1 MDDKLVTLVRR
12 LEDKAGEVSWE
23 KTEEEETFETD
34 FAGFGVQIGRDDAEG
49 EEPLYKLRLFDTEG
63 EFLDEFTDDDLTVI
77 LNRTEPT
84 EPSEMFEVMKAI
96 HRTARRSAMGVGKA
110 VDAILEALAED

>member
-34 FAGFGVQIGRDDAEG
+34 FAGFGVQIAQVDAEG
-49 EEPLYKLRLFDTEG
+49 EESLYTLRIYDTDG
-63 EFLDEFTDDDLTVI
+63 EFLDEFSDEDLTEI

-84 EPSEMFEVMKAI
+84 EPSEMFEVMKGI
-96 HRTARRSAMGVGKA
+96 HRAARRSAMGVGKA